1 MANSLLG
8 TLLTSIVAT
17 MVNKQRYR
25 RAVRNLQ
32 QSDAHGGAH
41 FLSSPEI
48 LGRGLSLSDQGR
60 VEGLLLGSQA
70 SAGQPAT
77 VVVYPGDRHAITFA
91 PTRSGKGTSH
101 IIPNLLLHEGAAF
114 IIDVK
119 GENFLATQR
128 RRSSFGLVHAFAPY
142 DGRITSSRINPLD
155 FIRIN
160 TANEFDDAQNLAAW
174 LIEAS
179 GSEKDKFWE
188 TEARTLLVGV
198 MLSVAHHAPPQKR
211 TISTVRDLL
220 TRGLDDVSKL
230 LDQMANDSIASIATI
245 GRSMR
250 ASNDDVLR
258 SVLTTANS
266 QMACWA
272 PGGALDALT
281 STADFSFEE
290 LRSGPSSLYVIIPPD
305 RIRENRSLLRVLTG
319 MAIRTLTRSWP
330 KPGASRILFM
340 LDEFANLGRMED
352 IEDGVTYLAGNGIQL
367 WMIVQ
372 DFSQLKFTYKEKA
385 QTIFANCGA
394 RMFFN
399 VQDFDT
405 AKIVSDMIGNRT
417 LLVETPN
424 QSSAGF
430 LSTNVGTGH
439 SLVGR
444 PLLTPDEVLKLA
456 RSLQLAFLDENPP
469 ILATKWQYFERP
481 EFKGLYDDPR
491 PLMNAPALPM
501 LARPTTANR
510 SAPAAAAQLAGP
522 STVAGR
528 APRAAAAV
536 KAGAPSPT
544 LPSKPG
550 RPARSP
556 PTAKP

>member
-1 MANSLLG
+1 MANTVLG
-8 TLLTSIVAT
+8 TLLTSIVA
-17 MVNKQRYR
+17 NLINNQRYR

-32 QSDAHGGAH
+32 QSDAYGGAH
-41 FLSSPEI
+41 FLSSEEI
-48 LGRGLSLSDQGR
+48 IGRRLSLTEKGTVS
-60 VEGLLLGSQA
+60 GLLIGSQA

-114 IIDVK
+114 IIDIK

-128 RRSSFGLVHAFAPY
+128 QRRSFGPVHVFAPY
-142 DGRITSSRINPLD
+142 DNRLPSSRINPLD
-155 FIRIN
+155 FVRVN
-160 TANEFDDAQNLAAW
+160 TSNEFDDAQNLAAW

-188 TEARTLLVGV
+188 MEARTLLVGV
-198 MLSVAHHAPPQKR
+198 ILSVARHAPPHKR
-211 TISTVRDLL
+211 TIATIRELL
-220 TRGLDDVSKL
+220 TRGLDPVLRL
-230 LDQMANDSIASIATI
+230 LDQMAADAAPSIATI

-250 ASNDDVLR
+250 ASNEDVLR

-272 PGGALDALT
+272 PGGPLDVLT
-281 STADFSFEE
+281 AATDFSFDE
-290 LRSGPSSLYVIIPPD
+290 LRTNSSSLYVIIPPD

-330 KPGASRILFM
+330 KPGAPRILFM

-352 IEDGVTYLAGNGIQL
+352 VEDGVTYLAGNGIQL

-372 DFSQLKFTYKEKA
+372 DFSQLKFIYKEKA

-405 AKIVSDMIGNRT
+405 AKIISDMIGNRT

-430 LSTNVGTGH
+430 LSTNVGVGH

-456 RSLQLAFLDENPP
+456 RNLQLAFLDENPP
-469 ILATKWQYFERP
+469 VLATKWQYFERP

-491 PLMNAPALPM
+491 PLMNAPASPG
-501 LARPTTANR
+501 LARPATGNR
-510 SAPAAAAQLAGP
+510 PALPSASSATAPAN
-522 STVAGR
+522 VAGR
-528 APRAAAAV
+528 AARGPGSMTV
-536 KAGAPSPT
+536 TSPT
-544 LPSKPG
+544 KSVPPKSG

-556 PTAKP
+556 PNAKP